1 MSRFTTPVVVLLA
14 LTFVSLGAQPAI
26 AAPLPDGACGYV
38 TAISASNPSATSAEL
53 DAVAAPGSDAAK
65 YAVFERD
72 FREASLAAGHDVRRT
87 VRCMPTKIDVD
98 LLQYGLPIKPPKKV
112 TAVYDAFA
120 VDASGRVTTFAVN
133 RAPIT
138 GQVVV
143 GTAPPVT
150 ALDTTVS
157 MSSAYRVPRR
167 GGEGVQAKNAVLVA
181 VRATAPADALRDL
194 ATGAATYEV
203 GSEEAIAARTVGQG
217 SPLPPGARGV
227 WVLQFDSR
235 TLGGT
240 LTVPVVTKPAAQAGP
255 DTPLAPAVLTV
266 G

>member
-38 TAISASNPSATSAEL
+38 TAISASNP
-53 DAVAAPGSDAAK
+53 GSDAAK

-87 VRCMPTKIDVD
+87 VRCMPTKIDVE

-133 RAPIT
+133 RA
-138 GQVVV
+138 
-143 GTAPPVT
+143 
-150 ALDTTVS
+150 
-157 MSSAYRVPRR
+157 RRR
-167 GGEGVQAKNAVLVA
+167 G
-181 VRATAPADALRDL
+181 
-194 ATGAATYEV
+194 
-203 GSEEAIAARTVGQG
+203 
-217 SPLPPGARGV
+217 
-227 WVLQFDSR
+227 
-235 TLGGT
+235 
-240 LTVPVVTKPAAQAGP
+240 
-255 DTPLAPAVLTV
+255 
-266 G
+266 